1 MNKRNFYIV
10 LICVIIAAMG
20 FSFAAQLRTH
30 TITEQACPNGN
41 CETTIKEYEYLPVE
55 NDYSSDQNA
64 TVIEGAEMVEHTTG
78 LAGDEVE
85 TEDNKI
91 YNRSI
96 FAVGNNVTTKQLDIN
111 GMIFA
116 AGRKVKTITK
126 QQSIAAAGETVI
138 MDSVTHQEAY
148 LAGRTVELTKNSS
161 VRDLFIAGET
171 VTIRGVV
178 RGDIFG
184 AGNEI
189 VFEDATI
196 LGDVSLG
203 AGSIEF
209 KGDTMIHGTL
219 RYDSTAKVQNL
230 DKSKVGGIASY
241 VTPNVTTD
249 ILYIIFTSAAAVC
262 MTVASVSIFV
272 VFLNRVAG
280 KQYEKLVASKTA
292 VKDLGLGLVALLVV
306 PCILVMLLGFDF
318 LVLVNIV
325 LILAFVIALLC
336 SVAIAAVQ
344 LGRFVS
350 GTILKSKDASVYQ
363 NAMLGSIT
371 LAIIAIIPVF
381 GGLFNFMLVIMG
393 FGYIIGELIHA
404 FVSKK
409 KVTTKKN

>member
-1 MNKRNFYIV
+1 MNKRNFYVV

-55 NDYSSDQNA
+55 NDYSTDQNA

-116 AGRKVKTITK
+116 AGRKVKTTTK
-126 QQSIAAAGETVI
+126 QQSIAAAGETVV

-148 LAGRTVELTKNSS
+148 LAGRTVELTRNSS

-184 AGNEI
+184 AGSEV

-196 LGDVSLG
+196 LGDVNLG
-203 AGSIEF
+203 ASTIEF

-230 DKSKVGGIASY
+230 DKSKVGGITSY

-262 MTVASVSIFV
+262 MTVASVSIFI
-272 VFLNRVAG
+272 VFLNRVSG

-350 GTILKSKDASVYQ
+350 SAILKSKNASVYQ

-371 LAIIAIIPVF
+371 FAIIAIIPVF

-393 FGYIIGELIHA
+393 FGYIIGELIHT
-404 FVSKK
+404 FVNKK
-409 KVTTKKN
+409 KVVAKK

>member
-30 TITEQACPNGN
+30 TITEQVCPNGN
-41 CETTIKEYEYLPVE
+41 CETTIKEYENLPIE

-64 TVIEGAEMVEHTTG
+64 TVIDGVETVEHTTG
-78 LAGDEVE
+78 LAGDEVQTDE
-85 TEDNKI
+85 NKI
-91 YNRSI
+91 YNRSV
-96 FAVGNNVTTKQLDIN
+96 FAVGNSVTTKQLDIN

-116 AGRKVKTITK
+116 AGRKVKTTTK
-126 QQSIAAAGETVI
+126 QQSIAAAGETVV

-148 LAGRTVELTKNSS
+148 LAGRSVELTKNSS
-161 VRDLFIAGET
+161 VRDLFAAGET

-184 AGNEI
+184 AGSEI
-189 VFEDATI
+189 IFEDATV
-196 LGDVSLG
+196 LGDVNLD

-209 KGDTMIHGTL
+209 KGDSTIHGTL
-219 RYDSTAKVQNL
+219 HYDSTAKVQNL

-241 VTPNVTTD
+241 VTPNVSSD
-249 ILYIIFTSAAAVC
+249 ILYIIFTSAAGVC
-262 MTVASVSIFV
+262 SMVASISIFV
-272 VFLNRVAG
+272 VFLNRVSG
-280 KQYEKLVASKTA
+280 KQYEKLVVSKTA
-292 VKDLGLGLVALLVV
+292 AKDLGLGLVALLVV
-306 PCILVMLLGFDF
+306 PCILIMLMGFDF
-318 LVLVNIV
+318 LVLVNAV
-325 LILAFVIALLC
+325 LILSFVIAILC

-350 GTILKSKDASVYQ
+350 EKILKSKDASVYQ

-371 LAIIAIIPVF
+371 FAIICLIPLI
-381 GGLFNFMLVIMG
+381 GGLFNFMLVLMG

-409 KVTTKKN
+409 KATTKKS